1 MKLVFKTDPDLSLLH
16 AVSTVGL
23 GLSTIDEKLTAAIRA
38 PVQQINDRLDISEL
52 DTWQFWHAL
61 VTAPTSDDPA
71 RVEHALLRAGCSELA
86 IDSIAPAV
94 LGRLTDARL
103 AFRGRFPKLAEQ
115 LPLRAGPLRD
125 LWDSSGPGLLREIGR
140 RTIATLI
147 PPKTTLLLVQ
157 PIRGGDGGLLDRSDT
172 VWVEAV
178 LAHPETT
185 IPETLRIAWLVARK
199 GIDRIESNRWVASDR
214 LPHVAAMALVP
225 IVLAAGEELGLTTS
239 TDSQIDRALD
249 LWHLDGAHA
258 KLPVEPLLRWW
269 SQMRDDQLPL
279 PVALKAL
286 DKML

>member
-1 MKLVFKTDPDLSLLH
+1 
-16 AVSTVGL
+16 VGL
-23 GLSTIDEKLTAAIRA
+23 GLSTIDEKLTAAIQT

-52 DTWQFWHAL
+52 DSWRFWHAL
-61 VTAPTSDDPA
+61 VASPTSDDPA

-86 IDSIAPAV
+86 IDSISPAI

-239 TDSQIDRALD
+239 TDSQIGRTLD
-249 LWHLDGAHA
+249 LWHLDSAHA